1 MSPIQV
7 NDITIR
13 VPQLEIQEFQ
23 AEPSH
28 IHFIIMPSIHGSIH
42 LPKVC
47 CDEYLLQ
54 YVTLRSRAQVRIG
67 GQSVTRKI
75 Q

>member
-1 MSPIQV
+1 MSPVQV

-13 VPQLEIQEFQ
+13 VPQLEIQELQ

-28 IHFIIMPSIHGSIH
+28 VHFVITPSVHGSI
-42 LPKVC
+42 C
-47 CDEYLLQ
+47 YDEYLLQ